1 MADEQSTESAEVV
14 ETAEVEDNDT
24 ELEDMEVSSEELEQ
38 LDESDS
44 ANDSDDD
51 EESDTESE
59 PKEEDDEDEPAEE
72 SDEVEEPEEQLS
84 DEDKQKALNREY
96 AERRLREKAEREATI
111 KQQQQEY
118 VAEADPDDPRDM
130 AVRQLQIDAYNNKV
144 ESNTNKLTNS
154 YERAIKDFDI
164 LNSNSPEIRAELDAA
179 LDAFQAMNVTI
190 DAYGNPTEVRGDL
203 YEFLQTKADS
213 IKNLTSIGA
222 RNQDK
227 SKGKEKSKVL
237 TTPNRAPKE
246 SKKDADIE
254 AFDEEASKW

>member
-1 MADEQSTESAEVV
+1 MADEQSTESTEV

-44 ANDSDDD
+44 ADDSDDD
-51 EESDTESE
+51 EGSDTESE
-59 PKEEDDEDEPAEE
+59 PKEEDDQEE
-72 SDEVEEPEEQLS
+72 SNDEAEEVEEPEEQLS

-154 YERAIKDFDI
+154 YERAIKDFDV
-164 LNSNSPEIRAELDAA
+164 LANQAPEIQAELNAA
-179 LDAFQAMNVTI
+179 LDAFQAMNVAI
-190 DAYGNPTEVRGDL
+190 DAYGNPVEVRGDL

-213 IKNLTSIGA
+213 IKNLTNIGA
-222 RNQDK
+222 RGQDK
-227 SKGKEKSKVL
+227 SKTKEKSKVL

-246 SKKDADIE
+246 AKKDADIE

>member
-1 MADEQSTESAEVV
+1 MADEQSTESTEV

-44 ANDSDDD
+44 ADDSEDD

-59 PKEEDDEDEPAEE
+59 PKEEDDQEE
-72 SDEVEEPEEQLS
+72 SNDEAEEVEEPEEQLS

-154 YERAIKDFDI
+154 YERAIKDFDV
-164 LNSNSPEIRAELDAA
+164 LNSQAPEIQAELNAA

-190 DAYGNPTEVRGDL
+190 DAYGNPIEVRGDL

-222 RNQDK
+222 RGQDK
-227 SKGKEKSKVL
+227 SKTKEKSKVL

-246 SKKDADIE
+246 PKKDADIE

>member
-1 MADEQSTESAEVV
+1 MADEQSTESTEV

-44 ANDSDDD
+44 ADDSDDD
-51 EESDTESE
+51 EGSDTESE
-59 PKEEDDEDEPAEE
+59 PKEEDDQEE
-72 SDEVEEPEEQLS
+72 SNDEAEEVEEPEEQLS

-154 YERAIKDFDI
+154 YERAIKDFDV
-164 LNSNSPEIRAELDAA
+164 LNSQAPEIQAELNAA

-190 DAYGNPTEVRGDL
+190 DAYGNPVEVRGDL

-213 IKNLTSIGA
+213 IKNITNSGG
-222 RNQDK
+222 R
-227 SKGKEKSKVL
+227 
-237 TTPNRAPKE
+237 
-246 SKKDADIE
+246 
-254 AFDEEASKW
+254 